1 MQKFVRTRG
10 CLVSTALSISPG
22 SAHVQGGPEESLF
35 HATTL
40 WPGGDNLGTYLGLAT
55 SPGGRSSANTCHL
68 DSWWIEKRRLGERVT
83 AHLGQFAGPAFRGA
97 QHDSASLIREPT
109 GDALGNLLT
118 HIESLDAPSTPAMEV
133 RVTPL
138 RTLGVKSTVEAE
150 DRAIAPPH
158 SNRAGMRNKIL

>member
-1 MQKFVRTRG
+1 
-10 CLVSTALSISPG
+10 
-22 SAHVQGGPEESLF
+22 
-35 HATTL
+35 
-40 WPGGDNLGTYLGLAT
+40 
-55 SPGGRSSANTCHL
+55 
-68 DSWWIEKRRLGERVT
+68 
-83 AHLGQFAGPAFRGA
+83 LGQFAGQAFRGA
-97 QHDSASLIREPT
+97 QHDSASFIREPT
-109 GDALGNLLT
+109 GYALGNLFT